1 MVSFKKKI
9 TILFLAIYLLFT
21 YSAFSEEKNVLEV
34 LEIIQKDL
42 KTLERAVYSDS
53 ITSSEFVLRFS
64 ELFKLSVFIDSE

>member
-21 YSAFSEEKNVLEV
+21 YNAFSEEKNVLEV

-53 ITSSEFVLRFS
+53 ITATDSSATTSLDQKEKMF
-64 ELFKLSVFIDSE
+64 